1 VQKLTL
7 AIASAAL
14 VVALLGATPLGQAAG
29 DAVKS
34 GTRLAKKATGRKA
47 ERRGP
52 RGPRGF
58 RGARGYRGFLGAPG
72 VQGPKGDKGD
82 PGPSDAYTG
91 GYCTDGINGCAAPP
105 IPISAST
112 RDAAPFIVTVN
123 IPAGA
128 YAIHAVVTVVGS
140 SADWRVECHLRVP
153 LTDSGFAGNSSARVG
168 NGAGDVSEVTMPITF
183 GANISSASTLGL
195 KCYRNAGSGADPS
208 VTYVYVV
215 ATKLG
220 VLNSN

>member
-34 GTRLAKKATGRKA
+34 GTRLAKKATGQKS

-58 RGARGYRGFLGAPG
+58 RGARGPRGFLGAPG
-72 VQGPKGDKGD
+72 EQGPKGDQGD
-82 PGPSDAYTG
+82 TGPSEAYTG
-91 GYCTDGINGCAAPP
+91 GYCTDAINGCAAPP

-112 RDAAPFIVTVN
+112 RDAAPFIVNVN
-123 IPAGA
+123 LPAGS
-128 YAIHAVVTVVGS
+128 YAIHAVVTVSGS
-140 SADWRVECHLRVP
+140 SDWRVECHLRVP
-153 LTDSGFAGNSSARVG
+153 QTGSGFAGNSSARVG
-168 NGAGDVSEVTMPITF
+168 DAAGDISEVTMPITF
-183 GANISSASTLGL
+183 GANITLASTLGL
-195 KCYRNAGSGADPS
+195 KCYRNAGSGADPV

-220 VLNSN
+220 VVNSG